1 MPDTAKSMRD
11 VFISYASED
20 RESVAKPL
28 AQVLTSLGVS
38 VWFDEYDLKI
48 GDSLRRKIDQ
58 GLSISRYG
66 VVILSSAFFGKHY
79 TNLELNGLAQREVDG
94 DKVILPIWVGVDE
107 RQIRQYSPPLADR
120 VAGRWEDGLSIV
132 VAKLVA
138 VIRPD
143 IYKSLQEKPVHYLQ
157 RLRTGKEILA
167 VITGSHFSYS
177 HHDDPAND
185 DEINLVGGF
194 IQGLRDWA
202 DIWDDLLVPD
212 QMKASLQITELVKTL
227 EDAGWTVYAGKMKG
241 KRESP
246 R

>member
-1 MPDTAKSMRD
+1 MG
-11 VFISYASED
+11 I
-20 RESVAKPL
+20 
-28 AQVLTSLGVS
+28 S
-38 VWFDEYDLKI
+38 VWFDEYDLRI

-58 GLSISRYG
+58 GLATSKFGI
-66 VVILSSAFFGKHY
+66 VILSSAFFGKHY
-79 TNLELNGLAQREVDG
+79 TNLELDGLAQREVDG

-107 RQIRQYSPPLADR
+107 REIRQYSPPLADR

-138 VIRPD
+138 VIRPN
-143 IYKSLQEKPVHYLQ
+143 IYKSLQDKPVHYLH

-185 DEINLVGGF
+185 DEIDLVGGF

-202 DIWDDLLVPD
+202 GIWDELLVPD

-241 KRESP
+241 KKRISNVESEW
-246 R
+246 RWYAIAVLRGTHENVVFVDDKIVVL